1 MPNKNLRWHPPPYEV
16 ASRSIV
22 QVIIQMQ
29 TPFALLAL
37 ALLAFALPVRS
48 APADWKDTTVLV
60 SPQNAETVVRHPG
73 SDTILF
79 KNTDAQLAIEWGMA
93 NALNTVVLAGKY
105 VVSDRIDVP
114 RDGVTLIIDQG
125 AEISPKPDT
134 EFTSP
139 TPGFRGRNG
148 KYYPFGVLI
157 YNQKNNVRVLMFGTV
172 KTKGFPVMFDG
183 RNEKGDCGLEG
194 GMVLGTGHATDMY
207 WLVDS
212 SKVEVPI
219 ATLNTGTGATFAM
232 EGCEDCHLGMLANLA
247 AEPGGMTEE
256 TIDLNSRCFNITIE
270 RLLGERANEIIDCNE
285 SHTVVQEVVSIG
297 EPRKLLARGNPSG
310 PRFTSRTSFN
320 TRSLDVRNIT
330 ILKDAVRSRLIHDVP
345 KFPEAL
351 PKFTVKTTVE
361 VTLEG
366 GEKKLYEKEVA
377 IDLREK

>member
-1 MPNKNLRWHPPPYEV
+1 M
-16 ASRSIV
+16 RSTSTIV
-22 QVIIQMQ
+22 
-29 TPFALLAL
+29 L
-37 ALLAFALPVRS
+37 ALLAFGLLVQS
-48 APADWKDTTVLV
+48 AHSNWRDSTVLV
-60 SPQNAETVVRHPG
+60 SPQDAETVVRHPD

-79 KNTDAQLAIEWGMA
+79 KNLDPQLAIEWGMA
-93 NALNTVVLAGKY
+93 NADNTVVLAGKY

-125 AEISPKPDT
+125 AEISPKPGA

-148 KYYPFGVLI
+148 QYYPFGVLI
-157 YNQKNNVRVLMFGTV
+157 YNQKNNVRVLMLGTT
-172 KTKGFPVMFDG
+172 KTKGFPVMYDG
-183 RNEKGDCGLEG
+183 RNERGDCGLEG
-194 GMVLGTGHATDMY
+194 GMLLGTGQATDTY

-212 SKVEVPI
+212 CNVRVPI
-219 ATLNTGTGATFAM
+219 ATLNTGTGSTFAM

-285 SHTVVQEVVSIG
+285 SHTVVQELVSIG

-310 PRFTSRTSFN
+310 PRFTSRKSFN
-320 TRSLDVRNIT
+320 TRSLEVGTIT
-330 ILKDAVRSRLIHDVP
+330 ILKDAVRSRLIHEIP
-345 KFPEAL
+345 AFPEAL
-351 PKFTVKTTVE
+351 PDFTIKTTVE
-361 VTLEG
+361 VTLEDG
-366 GEKKLYEKEVA
+366 RKKLFEKAVA

>member
-1 MPNKNLRWHPPPYEV
+1 MTVFVLL
-16 ASRSIV
+16 V
-22 QVIIQMQ
+22 Q
-29 TPFALLAL
+29 
-37 ALLAFALPVRS
+37 S
-48 APADWKDTTVLV
+48 AHADWRDHTVLV
-60 SPQNAETVVRHPG
+60 SPMGTETVVRRPG
-73 SDTILF
+73 DEGVLF
-79 KNTDAQLAIEWGMA
+79 KHTDPQLAIEWGMTKA
-93 NALNTVVLAGKY
+93 RHTVVLAGKY

-114 RDGVTLIIDQG
+114 RDGVTLIIDRG

-148 KYYPFGVLI
+148 RYYPFGVLI

-194 GMVLGTGHATDMY
+194 GMVLGMGHATDTY

-212 SKVEVPI
+212 SKVQVPI
-219 ATLNTGTGATFAM
+219 ATLNTGTGSTFAM

-310 PRFTSRTSFN
+310 PRFTSRRSFK
-320 TRSLDVRNIT
+320 TRSLDVRGIA
-330 ILKDAVRSRLIHDVP
+330 ILEDAVGSRLLHEIP

-351 PKFTVKTTVE
+351 PAFTVKTTVE

-366 GEKKLYEKEVA
+366 GERKRYEKSVA

>member
-1 MPNKNLRWHPPPYEV
+1 
-16 ASRSIV
+16 
-22 QVIIQMQ
+22 
-29 TPFALLAL
+29 
-37 ALLAFALPVRS
+37 
-48 APADWKDTTVLV
+48 
-60 SPQNAETVVRHPG
+60 
-73 SDTILF
+73 
-79 KNTDAQLAIEWGMA
+79 MA
-93 NALNTVVLAGKY
+93 NARNTVVMAGKY

-114 RDGVTLIIDQG
+114 RDGITLIIDPG

-139 TPGFRGRNG
+139 EPGFRGRDG

-157 YNQKNNVRVLMFGTV
+157 YNQRNNVRVLLFGTV

-183 RNEKGDCGLEG
+183 RNEEGDCGLEG
-194 GMVLGTGHATDMY
+194 GMILGTGHATDMY

-212 SKVEVPI
+212 SRVEVPI
-219 ATLNTGTGATFAM
+219 ATLNNTGTGATFAM

-247 AEPGGMTEE
+247 AAPGAMTEE

-270 RLLGERANEIIDCNE
+270 RLVGERANEIIDCNE
-285 SHTVVQEVVSIG
+285 CHTVVQEVVSIG

-310 PRFTSRTSFN
+310 PRFTSRRSFN

-330 ILKDAVRSRLIHDVP
+330 ILEDAVRTRLIHDIP
-345 KFPEAL
+345 QFPGAL
-351 PKFTVKTTVE
+351 PDFTVKTTIE

-366 GEKKLYEKEVA
+366 GGKKLYEKKVT